1 MSLKRW
7 MLGKVNDTTTSR
19 GHARRIAPSLGD
31 EAPAGDDPREPAMGR
46 SRDGTRDAVHLGP
59 YGPLIGAIRDELEH
73 FVASQ
78 LRLHLAIAEHD
89 RYVLTSIEVECADD
103 EAQRALLRRFVTE
116 FKPEQIKQYLARDV
130 IAGLRNASAID
141 LSQFAGLN
149 AQQPPEDDDD
159 DPYQDLIADLQ
170 KSAPSGRARGF
181 EVALL
186 GRWSQTDVPTRSHA
200 RSTHPARGTTQGA
213 STPLAGRTFALDVED
228 TAGTRRVEL
237 TAIVPGQRYTVGKDP
252 GCDVTVDAR
261 YASRRHCELWFEH
274 GTWWVADAGSTNGI
288 RVDAN
293 DEAGGAEHLRRE
305 GDALELPAGATLVLS
320 AAARGEA
327 ALYPR
332 LTLHAAPAFH
342 LDVRD
347 TAATDAPVPVTPIAP
362 PRRRQA
368 GWCIAARMA
377 SGVRDATIGT
387 TLPFG
392 VGRSR
397 NQSLVIDWAHAE
409 VSGRHLDIVAVD
421 ENGASV
427 VVHGDNGVSV
437 DGTAYARGA
446 RFQWKPGETLCLGAG
461 DEAAAA
467 CTLVLSHHD

>member
-170 KSAPSGRARGF
+170 KSAPSGRTRGF

-320 AAARGEA
+320 AAVE
-327 ALYPR
+327 
-332 LTLHAAPAFH
+332 
-342 LDVRD
+342 
-347 TAATDAPVPVTPIAP
+347 
-362 PRRRQA
+362 
-368 GWCIAARMA
+368 
-377 SGVRDATIGT
+377 
-387 TLPFG
+387 
-392 VGRSR
+392 
-397 NQSLVIDWAHAE
+397 AE
-409 VSGRHLDIVAVD
+409 VAELDPGDRTAFLADLGLTESARDRFIRASYALLDLISFLTAGDDECRAWPIRRGTGARKAAGRVHSDIERGFIRAEVTAFDDFVRLGSEAKCREAGKLRLEGKDYVVQDGDIVHFRFAV
-421 ENGASV
+421 
-427 VVHGDNGVSV
+427 
-437 DGTAYARGA
+437 
-446 RFQWKPGETLCLGAG
+446 
-461 DEAAAA
+461 
-467 CTLVLSHHD
+467 